1 MWVTEVHDAI
11 NNTFFHDSGVSAEW
25 HGLTVNVAAALRFG
39 SGAVDSVTNQLFG
52 PCYQHAMWS
61 PSESYEEA
69 VAGYNQFIANEV
81 QLARNKSDQ
90 ARSGHWYGGFNSLDI
105 FGALD
110 HLGRAMHAFSDNFAP
125 SHTGFQ
131 IWNPPNPVLH
141 PFEFETYV
149 SNHRS
154 QEKMVQYNPMRAQV
168 MSSLLNKFKNDLI
181 YIMKE

>member
-1 MWVTEVHDAI
+1 
-11 NNTFFHDSGVSAEW
+11 VSAVW
-25 HGLTVNVAAALRFG
+25 HGSTIHVAADLRSG
-39 SGAVDSVTNQLFG
+39 SNDVDSVTNQLVG

-61 PSESYEEA
+61 PSESYEMA
-69 VAGYNQFIANEV
+69 VTGYNQFIATEV
-81 QLARNKSDQ
+81 QLARTESDR
-90 ARSGHWYGGFNSLDI
+90 ARSGHWYGINTFDI
-105 FGALD
+105 DGALN